1 MVNVIQGERLPDSLL
16 NVRTPIVRIPMWAA
30 ITWWTTKGLARLIRW
45 YLRHWYATLP
55 ATGVLWAY
63 YRYGWLDLAIAAGSV
78 TVLAGVWWWL
88 HRPSFLRLAGY
99 PAAARWRR
107 MVYRRSWHAAMATA
121 GLAVSWNGQRILPEL
136 KTVKCRASGDVVTVR
151 MVSGQIPDDYAKAS
165 LRLAHTFKALGCR
178 VTPGRRADLVVL
190 TLRRRDPLTAT
201 VPTVTPR
208 KAPELLALPVGV
220 TEDGTRLTVRLS
232 GTQILVAGATGAG
245 KGSVLWSLVGAL
257 AGGVRAGTVRLW
269 IFDPKGGME
278 FAAGQRLYDRFL
290 CDDFT
295 AMATALDQAVT
306 VLRDRAARLRG
317 ITRQHEPTVDDPLY
331 VIVIDELAALTAYLT
346 DRQLKDR
353 IKAALGIILTQG
365 RAVGVHVI
373 AAVQDPRKDVL
384 PFRDLFPTRIA
395 LRLTEP
401 AQVDMVLGDGMRD
414 RGAYC
419 DRIPQA
425 QPGIGYLVLDGDPTP
440 ARARFSHWTDDHIA
454 GLAGDYTRLPAL
466 THTTDVDTNEAIG
479 VAV

>member
-1 MVNVIQGERLPDSLL
+1 
-16 NVRTPIVRIPMWAA
+16 
-30 ITWWTTKGLARLIRW
+30 
-45 YLRHWYATLP
+45 
-55 ATGVLWAY
+55 
-63 YRYGWLDLAIAAGSV
+63 
-78 TVLAGVWWWL
+78 
-88 HRPSFLRLAGY
+88 
-99 PAAARWRR
+99 

-136 KTVKCRASGDVVTVR
+136 KSVRCRASRDVVTVR
-151 MVSGQIPDDYAKAS
+151 MVSGQIPDDYSKAS
-165 LRLAHTFKALGCR
+165 LRLAYTFKALGCR
-178 VTPGRRADLVVL
+178 VTSGRRADLVVL
-190 TLRRRDPLTAT
+190 TLRRRDPLTNT

-220 TEDGTRLTVRLS
+220 TEDGSRLTVRLS

-245 KGSVLWSLVGAL
+245 KGSVLWSLVAAL

-269 IFDPKGGME
+269 VFDPKGGME
-278 FAAGQRLYDRFL
+278 FAAGQRLFDRFL
-290 CDDFT
+290 CDDFP
-295 AMATALDQAVT
+295 AMAAALDQAVT

-317 ITRQHEPTVDDPLY
+317 VTRQHEPSVDDPLY

-401 AQVDMVLGDGMRD
+401 TQVDMVLGDGMRD
-414 RGAYC
+414 RGAFC

-425 QPGIGYLVLDGDPTP
+425 QPGVGYLVLDGDPTP
-440 ARARFSHWTDDHIA
+440 ARARFSHWTDDAIA

-466 THTTDVDTNEAIG
+466 CDSEPMLTIGSGWRYEHQPDHGADVDRRRRPRYHHPHRPDSRNDRASLATCTRRVSGLVRSRAPVHRPARPPVRATPLDAG
-479 VAV
+479 RVRHRLRLPRRDPRRHG